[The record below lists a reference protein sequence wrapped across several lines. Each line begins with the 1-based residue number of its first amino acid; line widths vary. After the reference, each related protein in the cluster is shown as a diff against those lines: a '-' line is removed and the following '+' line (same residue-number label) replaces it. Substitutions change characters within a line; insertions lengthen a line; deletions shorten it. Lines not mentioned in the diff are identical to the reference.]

1 MPGLDERDFYEEIQ
15 SVNEERRVDLQD
27 LAGGENHDIPWF
39 PPKPVAYLGLPY
51 CVACDRLIPSFCM
64 R

>member
-15 SVNEERRVDLQD
+15 SVNEERRADLQD

-39 PPKPVAYLGLPY
+39 PLKPVAYLGLPI
-51 CVACDRLIPSFCM
+51 A
-64 R
+64 

>member
-15 SVNEERRVDLQD
+15 SVSEERRADLQD

-39 PPKPVAYLGLPY
+39 PPKPVAYLGLPI
-51 CVACDRLIPSFCM
+51 A
-64 R
+64 